1 MSLKSIIQNDIQTVF
16 LADAEEFAD
25 ALKIGTS
32 STNYVSTFGSL
43 QSNLI
48 DNNAT
53 SAAPLQSF
61 SDMLLVATAAI
72 SALNLRTGQTV
83 YINDVPYK
91 ITTMSDEMGISNIGL
106 KKGV

>member
-32 STNYVSTFGSL
+32 STNYVETFGSL

-48 DNNAT
+48 DNNAGG
-53 SAAPLQSF
+53 AAPPQSF

-72 SALNLRTGQTV
+72 CNLNLRTGQTV
-83 YINDVPYK
+83 YINDIPYK